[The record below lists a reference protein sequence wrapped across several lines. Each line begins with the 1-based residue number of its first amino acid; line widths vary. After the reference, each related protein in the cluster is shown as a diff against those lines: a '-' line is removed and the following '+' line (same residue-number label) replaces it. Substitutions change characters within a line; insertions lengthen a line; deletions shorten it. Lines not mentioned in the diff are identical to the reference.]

1 MTVELEPI
9 QIPVTVM
16 IASDDEDIVCIW
28 AFSLEQIAIKVISC
42 DLSERAIRLWAD
54 ELPDMVVVDNRCW
67 QMEDV
72 EFCRKL
78 RQETVIPILL
88 FTSQNDEY
96 YLLEAYNAGV
106 AEVVPQPISPR
117 LFIAKIQSWLRW
129 TRSLPSNS
137 VEKVQAGGATLH
149 VGNRQLSLP
158 QERTARLTY
167 LETRLL
173 YILMSHPD
181 QLVATEILV
190 ERIWGMYQKGDTAM
204 LKNLVYRLRRKIE
217 ADPSKPRYLITEGNA
232 GYKFNQIKKRRS
244 RSAAA
249 S

>member
-1 MTVELEPI
+1 
-9 QIPVTVM
+9 M
-16 IASDDEDIVCIW
+16 IASDDADIACIW
-28 AFSLEQIAIKVISC
+28 AFSLEQIGIKVISC
-42 DLSERAIRLWAD
+42 DLSEGAIRLWSE
-54 ELPDMVVVDNRCW
+54 ELPDMVVVDSRSW

-72 EFCRKL
+72 EFCQQL
-78 RQETVIPILL
+78 RRETVIPILL

-96 YLLEAYNAGV
+96 YLLEAYKAGV
-106 AEVVPQPISPR
+106 DEVVPQPISPR

-137 VEKVQAGGATLH
+137 VEQVRAGEATLH

-158 QERTARLTY
+158 PECPVRLTY

-181 QLVATEILV
+181 QLVTTEILV
-190 ERIWGMYQKGDTAM
+190 ERIWGLYHKGDTAM

-217 ADPSKPRYLITEGNA
+217 ADPANPRYLVTEGNA
-232 GYKFNQIKKRRS
+232 GYKFSQINSKHS
-244 RSAAA
+244 RNAAGA
-249 S
+249 SHKQAV